1 LTLNQKPTAQTMNL
15 KLFQKP
21 IVAASL
27 LSLPQS
33 VFACITCDRQIR
45 EGIFNSAFGRNALL
59 MVLPFAVLGGL
70 VAWLAWLSG
79 RRYKT
84 RSTAGT
90 GAKTPVPLL
99 SAALILGIGAGGFI
113 DGIVLHQILQWHEMI
128 SAKLPPTTY
137 VAKSIN
143 MFWDGVFHAVTL
155 VVTIVGIV
163 RLWKL
168 LHRSDIDRSGNLLAG
183 GMLAGWALFNI
194 VEGLF
199 DHHLLK
205 LHNVRERTPEPAAWN
220 YGFLL
225 FSVALLL
232 AGFFIAQARK
242 PINLKTGKGA

>member
-1 LTLNQKPTAQTMNL
+1 MNL

-33 VFACITCDRQIR
+33 VLACITCDRQIR
-45 EGIFNSAFGRNALL
+45 EGIFNSAFGKNVIL

-70 VAWLAWLSG
+70 VAGLAWLSA
-79 RRYKT
+79 RHYTT
-84 RSTAGT
+84 RSAGVA
-90 GAKTPVPLL
+90 GLKSPVPLF
-99 SAALILGIGAGGFI
+99 SVALILGIGTGGFI

-155 VVTIVGIV
+155 AVTFVGIV

-168 LHRSDIDRSGNLLAG
+168 LHRDDVDRSRNLLAG
-183 GMLAGWALFNI
+183 GLLAGWALFNI

-205 LHNVRERTPEPAAWN
+205 LHNVRERTPDVEAWN

-225 FSVALLL
+225 FSVVLLI
-232 AGFFIAQARK
+232 AGLLIARVKSARQQV
-242 PINLKTGKGA
+242 PRTR

>member
-1 LTLNQKPTAQTMNL
+1 MNF

-21 IVAASL
+21 ILALGVFC
-27 LSLPQS
+27 LPQP
-33 VFACITCDRQIR
+33 VLACITCDRQIR

-59 MVLPFAVLGGL
+59 MVLPFAVLGGI

-84 RSTAGT
+84 GNAAAT
-90 GAKTPVPLL
+90 GAKTPVPLF
-99 SAALILGIGAGGFI
+99 SAALILGIGTGGFI
-113 DGIVLHQILQWHEMI
+113 DGIVLHQVLQWHEMI
-128 SAKLPPTTY
+128 SAELPPTTY

-143 MFWDGVFHAVTL
+143 MFWDGIFHAVTL
-155 VVTIVGIV
+155 IVSLIGIV

-168 LHRSDIDRSGNLLAG
+168 LHRKDIDRSGNLLAG

-205 LHNVRERTPEPAAWN
+205 LHNVRERTPDVDAWN

-232 AGFFIAQARK
+232 AGFFIARARK
-242 PINLKTGKGA
+242 PTPSNSGSDA